1 MQQDFTLKAYD
12 YTLPPENIAHYPA
25 DKREDSRLF
34 VLHRK
39 TDEREHRHFTDII
52 DLLQK
57 GDLLVVND
65 TRVFPARLLG
75 QKESGGKAEV
85 FLLSYPQLSEE
96 TGEMVATALVKSS
109 KRPREGSVITIGDTL
124 SCTILKQM
132 GEGRVKIALRY
143 DRQKELAEVLENHG
157 QIPLPPYI
165 ARDKGSTEEDSKRYQ
180 TVYASQPGAVA
191 APTAGLHFSE
201 DLLEKIRG
209 KGVTIA
215 RITLH
220 VGYGTFAPVR
230 TETIQDHSIHKE
242 YVHISQEQA
251 DSINAVRQG
260 GGKIWAVG
268 TTTVRA
274 LEFAGDEEGK
284 VQPTEGWCDLYIMP
298 GYRFKVVDNLITN
311 FHLPQS
317 SLLFLVSALC
327 GRERLLECYK
337 QAIAQGYRFY
347 SYGDAM
353 AIMK

>member
-132 GEGRVKIALRY
+132 GEGTGTKLRSVTTGK
-143 DRQKELAEVLENHG
+143 RSSPRSLRIMARSRSPR
-157 QIPLPPYI
+157 ILPET
-165 ARDKGSTEEDSKRYQ
+165 R
-180 TVYASQPGAVA
+180 A
-191 APTAGLHFSE
+191 APKKT
-201 DLLEKIRG
+201 
-209 KGVTIA
+209 
-215 RITLH
+215 
-220 VGYGTFAPVR
+220 
-230 TETIQDHSIHKE
+230 
-242 YVHISQEQA
+242 
-251 DSINAVRQG
+251 
-260 GGKIWAVG
+260 
-268 TTTVRA
+268 
-274 LEFAGDEEGK
+274 
-284 VQPTEGWCDLYIMP
+284 
-298 GYRFKVVDNLITN
+298 
-311 FHLPQS
+311 
-317 SLLFLVSALC
+317 VSATRPSTPANRGQWPPPPPVSIFL
-327 GRERLLECYK
+327 R
-337 QAIAQGYRFY
+337 IF
-347 SYGDAM
+347 
-353 AIMK
+353 